1 MICQLSLLAVVLWRM
16 VDTYVIGG
24 YGSNGPVITVYGLCL
39 ETQEWTIMALMD
51 TARDGFAA
59 ALYLRICR
67 LQ

>member
-1 MICQLSLLAVVLWRM
+1 MPAVLAGCCVVANGRYL
-16 VDTYVIGG
+16 YVIEG

-51 TARDGFAA
+51 TAWDGFAA
-59 ALYLRICR
+59 ALYLPIWR